1 VYKIDINRKGVWGKP
16 RFSLRRRVEGNLGS
30 LRGKIFLF
38 FYDNNVKMERS
49 ILFTVKPQ
57 KNVSLNRVKSK
68 ILSNLYLL
76 QKLLNDDEKYEK
88 LRLEIIEELHKK
100 NDLVVHLKEDYY
112 TIEILDDIVEEIDLS
127 KHETEVKESSDLEDI
142 DENNTCLFDFCD
154 E

>member
-1 VYKIDINRKGVWGKP
+1 
-16 RFSLRRRVEGNLGS
+16 
-30 LRGKIFLF
+30 
-38 FYDNNVKMERS
+38 MERS